1 MFDRF
6 RQKLSWRLTRDTVLV
21 AMVLGLLLNLVQIT
35 LDYFTARD
43 AMERDGISVAEAAY
57 DAGYSSPANFSTAFK
72 RMFGLSP
79 REAKT

>member
-1 MFDRF
+1 MSVGSMQSAFKTVYGRTVADFCRE
-6 RQKLSWRLTRDTVLV
+6 LRLLR
-21 AMVLGLLLNLVQIT
+21 
-35 LDYFTARD
+35 ARD

-57 DAGYSSPANFSTAFK
+57 DAGYSNPANFSTAFK